1 MTDSPDSELR
11 KRIDAIEEAYEFML
25 AYAAQGRDHEDVSED
40 GGIRKFLRDAV
51 AALDGLHLVAQER
64 LSAMSIAAAPWA
76 GYLEILES
84 DAARTQTLISFALSQ
99 PALSSELIDNL
110 NATNHVRTLL
120 TDVFLL
126 DSAFGAHESA

>member
-1 MTDSPDSELR
+1 MSDSPDSELR

-40 GGIRKFLRDAV
+40 GGIRTFLGQAV
-51 AALDGLHLVAQER
+51 EALDGLHLVAQAH
-64 LSAMSIAAAPWA
+64 LAATSIVGAPWA
-76 GYLEILES
+76 DYLEVLES
-84 DAARTQTLISFALSQ
+84 DAARAKTLISFTLSQ
-99 PALSSELIDNL
+99 PILSSELIDNL

-126 DSAFGAHESA
+126 DSAFGAHDSA